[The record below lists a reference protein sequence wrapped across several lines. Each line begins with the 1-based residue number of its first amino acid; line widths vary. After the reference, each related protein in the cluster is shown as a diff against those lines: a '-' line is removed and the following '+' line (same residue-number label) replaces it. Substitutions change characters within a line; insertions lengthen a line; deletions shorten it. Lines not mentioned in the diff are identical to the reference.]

1 MDEKRCP
8 TCKRAFKEGERVGI
22 TKEGR
27 HIRRRNKKF
36 TEVMGEYDRGALRSG
51 SKRGPKVNSRKQ
63 AEAIA
68 YSELKNEKKRSQKKK
83 KK

>member
-1 MDEKRCP
+1 MASKMCP
-8 TCKRAFKEGERVGI
+8 KCKRAFKEGEEAGVA
-22 TKEGR
+22 KEGK

-36 TEVMGEYDRGALRSG
+36 TQVMGEYDRGELRSG
-51 SKRGPKVNSRKQ
+51 SKKGPKVKSRKQ

-68 YSELKNEKKRSQKKK
+68 YSELKDEKKRKKK